1 MKKII
6 ALILCLVLALSL
18 VGFLSVVHT
27 EKKQEAAIENHPS
40 GFDGDTLYINV
51 NGEILAYERFEPGIG
66 SLTQKAILDTFDTE
80 TEVEGI
86 VWEVYS
92 VEEYPDLSYVLAI
105 SGTNSSWTYHMI

>member
-18 VGFLSVVHT
+18 VGCKSKST
-27 EKKQEAAIENHPS
+27 ENHPS
-40 GFDGDTLYINV
+40 GFDGETLYINI
-51 NGEILAYERFEPGIG
+51 NGETLAYERFEPGIG
-66 SLTQKAILDTFDTE
+66 SLTPKAILDTFDTE